1 MSSAVPLFTRRS
13 AEGCFTSLAP
23 PDEVSARQAPKK
35 SGGFSRRMSAVSANM
50 CTAANSWFAFA
61 AAGGCGE
68 GTSES
73 ATSAHGSAR
82 RRGDARSR
90 EALRACIAGSRV
102 KWQHCARGGRGRLSQ
117 KASAMTAIS
126 VLRRASLL
134 AKARARC
141 ERAWRTFARTLAR
154 RARTTARSPC
164 GFRPRERSPC
174 ESHGEVL
181 LNPTGPRRSLTRM
194 DLPARKP
201 WGIRI
206 VTIAARHCRRSSLAN
221 KTKCEFNKENCSK

>member
-1 MSSAVPLFTRRS
+1 MRELLGKPPHGSACFGVASGLSSAVPLFTRRS

-35 SGGFSRRMSAVSANM
+35 SGGFSRRISAVSANM

-61 AAGGCGE
+61 AAGSCGE

-102 KWQHCARGGRGRLSQ
+102 KWQRCGAPRKSSVARSSPSAPCCARAVR
-117 KASAMTAIS
+117 KHYA
-126 VLRRASLL
+126 
-134 AKARARC
+134 
-141 ERAWRTFARTLAR
+141 ARTVHHDGDWRGAQVAAAVRHACNNVSLSGEGLSSPNVSM
-154 RARTTARSPC
+154 RACAS
-164 GFRPRERSPC
+164 E
-174 ESHGEVL
+174 
-181 LNPTGPRRSLTRM
+181 
-194 DLPARKP
+194 
-201 WGIRI
+201 
-206 VTIAARHCRRSSLAN
+206 
-221 KTKCEFNKENCSK
+221 